1 MVRKNLKKCFKI
13 VWLPTSFTKIE
24 EVAKKL
30 CSNIGKILSIKKVVD
45 KDGIAMNIFNITI
58 EYPENHNIDFS
69 NLTGKKELYGEKM
82 FITCYGDPIRCIYCS
97 EFGHKKAEC
106 SKFNSIC
113 SDCRKRGHLKCT
125 MATKLN
131 SNEEEIDHEDEDV
144 ENIMKGEIELEVE
157 NNTVNTCK
165 PTSTFPTAQAIIKAV
180 TIKTNDKNTPSVP
193 KANEINANN
202 QSHENQA
209 KNKKKNKKKEEKQNK
224 EKENKRVTTTS
235 ISQKQTNNE
244 QVSTSSKKRN
254 LASPES
260 NEKSKKQ
267 HNNSDHSIIEYSDE
281 DNENDEENMDEQN
294 SSR

>member
-1 MVRKNLKKCFKI
+1 MEKKCLLHAM
-13 VWLPTSFTKIE
+13 V
-24 EVAKKL
+24 
-30 CSNIGKILSIKKVVD
+30 ILSGVYTALNSDTRKLNVV
-45 KDGIAMNIFNITI
+45 
-58 EYPENHNIDFS
+58 
-69 NLTGKKELYGEKM
+69 
-82 FITCYGDPIRCIYCS
+82 
-97 EFGHKKAEC
+97 
-106 SKFNSIC
+106 NSIQFVVIVANVVI
-113 SDCRKRGHLKCT
+113 LN
-125 MATKLN
+125 AQWLLN

-165 PTSTFPTAQAIIKAV
+165 PSSTFPTAQAIIKAV
-180 TIKTNDKNTPSVP
+180 TIKTNDKNTPSIP

-224 EKENKRVTTTS
+224 VKENKKVSTTS

-244 QVSTSSKKRN
+244 QVLTSSKKRN

-267 HNNSDHSIIEYSDE
+267 HNDSDHSIIEYSDE
-281 DNENDEENMDEQN
+281 DNENDEENMDEQK